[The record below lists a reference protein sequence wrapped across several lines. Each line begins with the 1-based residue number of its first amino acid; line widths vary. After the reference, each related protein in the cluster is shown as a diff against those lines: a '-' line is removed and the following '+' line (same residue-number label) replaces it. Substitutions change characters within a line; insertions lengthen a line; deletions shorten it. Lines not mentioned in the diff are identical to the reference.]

1 MRRVLAILLLGWAV
15 TLAPLMPGGVGGV
28 AAVAQD
34 AAQTPDYLSWE
45 KVAQRAEVA
54 LRDRRASNTALE
66 QLRATLMEWRTIF
79 SAAQDTNQARIS
91 TLRNQ
96 IASLGPA
103 PEGEGVEPD
112 ELATR
117 RVELGALLADLEAPR
132 RNAEEAY
139 SRADGLI
146 GETDGII
153 RERQT
158 ARLFE
163 LRASPLNPTIWPEA
177 LRSIG
182 STLALARKEVVTAWQ
197 SDIQQ
202 QLFREGLPVTLLYLL
217 AAFVLLLR
225 GRAWM
230 VALTVRVQAGA
241 GGAGAQVKGFFVS
254 VAQVLLPVLGIY
266 ALVEAL
272 FSTGLV
278 GFRGQIIA
286 DALPA
291 IGLGFFAARWLALR
305 LLPKSPDRRGFVQ
318 VPVQAANRARR
329 YAGWLG
335 LLWGGDRLLAQLA
348 EFESYSA
355 PSQVVLHFPLIVLSG
370 YVLYRIGQVLRQGAV
385 SSDQESRADAT
396 LKSRAVDLIGRAL
409 IGVVV
414 GGPLVAAVGYFTAA
428 QSIVY
433 PTVLSLGLLALL
445 VVLGGLLRDF
455 YAAITGRDEKTA
467 REALIPMLLTIVLGL
482 MSLPAFALIWGARMA
497 DLTEIWARFG
507 EGVQLGDARVS
518 PTDFLTFAIIFVVGY
533 ALTRLLQSTLRN
545 SILPKT

>member
-66 QLRATLMEWRTIF
+66 QLRATLVEWRTIF

-139 SRADGLI
+139 SRTDGLI

-278 GFRGQIIA
+278 GFRGANHCRCAA
-286 DALPA
+286 DDWAGVLCGALAGAAPA
-291 IGLGFFAARWLALR
+291 A
-305 LLPKSPDRRGFVQ
+305 
-318 VPVQAANRARR
+318 
-329 YAGWLG
+329 
-335 LLWGGDRLLAQLA
+335 
-348 EFESYSA
+348 
-355 PSQVVLHFPLIVLSG
+355 
-370 YVLYRIGQVLRQGAV
+370 
-385 SSDQESRADAT
+385 
-396 LKSRAVDLIGRAL
+396 
-409 IGVVV
+409 
-414 GGPLVAAVGYFTAA
+414 
-428 QSIVY
+428 
-433 PTVLSLGLLALL
+433 
-445 VVLGGLLRDF
+445 
-455 YAAITGRDEKTA
+455 
-467 REALIPMLLTIVLGL
+467 
-482 MSLPAFALIWGARMA
+482 
-497 DLTEIWARFG
+497 
-507 EGVQLGDARVS
+507 
-518 PTDFLTFAIIFVVGY
+518 
-533 ALTRLLQSTLRN
+533 
-545 SILPKT
+545 